1 MSQTPDHVVS
11 VLGGRYELAVLGLS
25 KKTDSFALEYT
36 VTPPLPD
43 ADDAASSSPVYLRLE
58 ATDDLGNEYTDWGG
72 AYGLG
77 LDGAQTR
84 GSISGQPA
92 LPPDAHTLTVRLTFM
107 TGTQETEHQLCFPLT

>member
-1 MSQTPDHVVS
+1 MSQTPGHVVS

-25 KKTDSFALEYT
+25 KSADSFDLEYS

-43 ADDAASSSPVYLRLE
+43 AGDAASGSPVYLRLE
-58 ATDDLGNEYTDWGG
+58 AADDLGNEYTDWGG
-72 AYGLG
+72 AYGLSP
-77 LDGAQTR
+77 DGSQTR

-107 TGTQETEHQLCFPLT
+107 TGTQETEHQLSLPLS